1 VVNCVEKYR
10 HWKGIVNDMTTQM
23 SMEELCEQDRA
34 TKLSI
39 LREEAEHIRA
49 KMEEFGLESM
59 EEVKKAL
66 PRLTPY
72 MEKDIVFSH
81 KDFAIIV
88 EAIKTNKSWAVVSG
102 INPSGPLHLGHL
114 ALFKENRALQELG
127 AEVFIPVSEEESFVF
142 GKAESLRTA
151 RENAYEYVI
160 PSIIALGFD
169 PEKTHIF
176 LGSDYPS
183 IYSFA
188 IYIAQHF
195 TLNQIKG
202 VFGFTDDINAGVV
215 YYMGGVQMAHI
226 LLPQLEEF
234 GGPKPTV
241 VPVGIDQHPYIQ
253 VSRRFARR
261 VGFIPPAE
269 INMRFLPSLGGPGS
283 KMSASE
289 RSTCIYVTDS
299 VEEAVKK
306 IKTAYTGGSPV
317 LKFQQEHGG
326 VPGVCSVFGILQYHV
341 LDSAEAKAVRER
353 CLAGE
358 QMCRDCKKLATD
370 GVTGLLPAHQ
380 EAMKAAKETMDRFL
394 LKKPIRSILA
404 ERK

>member
-1 VVNCVEKYR
+1 
-10 HWKGIVNDMTTQM
+10 MTTQM
-23 SMEELCEQDRA
+23 SMEELCEQDRT
-34 TKLSI
+34 TKLSL
-39 LREEAEHIRA
+39 LRQDEDHIKE
-49 KMEEFGLESM
+49 KMEEFGLESL

-72 MEKDIVFSH
+72 MERDIVYSH
-81 KDFAIIV
+81 KDFGIIA
-88 EAIKTNKSWAVVSG
+88 ESIKTGKPWAVVSG

-127 AEVFIPVSEEESFVF
+127 AEVFIPISEEESFVF
-142 GKAESLRTA
+142 GKAESLKTA
-151 RENAYEYVI
+151 RENAYKYVI
-160 PSIIALGFD
+160 PSIIALGYD
-169 PEKTHIF
+169 PEKTHLL

-215 YYMGGVQMAHI
+215 FYMGGVQMAHI

-261 VGFIPPAE
+261 VNFIPPAE

-289 RSTCIYVTDS
+289 GSTCIYVTDS
-299 VEEAVKK
+299 VEDAHKK

-326 VPGVCSVFGILQYHV
+326 IPGVCSIFGILQYHV
-341 LDSAEAKAVRER
+341 LDSAEAKAVKER

-358 QMCRDCKKLATD
+358 QMCRDCKKLAAD
-370 GVTGLLPAHQ
+370 GVAEILPAHQ
-380 EAMKAAKETMDRFL
+380 EAMKAAEDNMDRFL
-394 LKKPIRSILA
+394 LKKPIRSILC
-404 ERK
+404 